1 MKDRMYF
8 GFVVGLIAGIPL
20 SIWTLF
26 SYYVLDFTQTRMFDY
41 ASEILF
47 GRLPLNALESIIAWL
62 GQMVFCG
69 FVGIGYAYLI
79 PIVTSRHYLA
89 KGWIYSA
96 FIWFSSYAIATLFK
110 MPDLFYTA
118 PYTVVSNFIGASIY
132 GLVLAEATKRL
143 ISTPKRH
150 GN

>member
-20 SIWTLF
+20 SIWSVF
-26 SYYVLDFTQTRMFDY
+26 SFYILDFTQIRMWDY

-47 GRLPLNALESIIAWL
+47 GRLPLNAFENIMAWI

-79 PIVTSRHYLA
+79 PIVSSRHYIA

-96 FIWFSSYAIATLFK
+96 FIWFSTYSIATLFK

-118 PYTVVSNFIGASIY
+118 SYTVASNFIGASIY
-132 GLVLAEATKRL
+132 GWVLAEATKRL
-143 ISTPKRH
+143 ISTR
-150 GN
+150 